1 MKYWG
6 ISQSKY
12 LLIALFAIATLF
24 TGCSDVI
31 TKSHANQPPQLIDA
45 ILSDPKT
52 FNPAISSDATSS
64 GVISM
69 MFDGLIT
76 QNPLTGEF
84 EPVLAE
90 SWTVSDNDLEIIFT
104 LREDLKWSDG
114 APLTADDVVFTF
126 NEVYLNEKI
135 PYNGRSS
142 LKVGESGAFPKIEK
156 LNDLQVKFTLPEPF
170 APFFSTIG
178 DSILPK
184 HILKPTI
191 DQEDREGNPVL
202 LSTWTVDTPPE
213 KIVVNGAYKIKEY
226 ANAQRIIF
234 EANPYY
240 WKAQATGQDLPK
252 IKRVVWQ
259 IVESTDTS
267 FLQFRSG
274 GLDSLSVTPEFFS
287 LLKKE
292 EKRGNFT
299 IYNGGAAYGTIYLTF
314 NLNQGTRNGK
324 PLVDPVKSE
333 WFNDVRFRKAVAYS
347 LDRQRMINN
356 IYRGLGKPQNS
367 PISIQSP
374 FYDDSLPGYEYNIE
388 KAKSLLKEAG
398 FSYNNRNQLIDK
410 NGNRVEFSLST
421 NSGNKVREAMG
432 AQIKEDLEKIG
443 IKVNYK
449 PLAFNLLLDLL
460 DNSLE
465 WDAILLG
472 FTGGNEPNSGAN
484 VWYTDGNLHMFNQSK
499 ENLEGR
505 KVAEWE
511 KEIEQLYIQAARE
524 LDEEKRKEI
533 YAEAQEIVAEQLPFI
548 YLVNPLSLGA
558 VRNDIKGVDY
568 SALGGAFWNLEELTI
583 TEE

>member
-6 ISQSKY
+6 ISRSKY
-12 LLIALFAIATLF
+12 VLIALFAIATLF
-24 TGCSDVI
+24 TGCSKII
-31 TKSHANQPPQLIDA
+31 TQTNANQPPQLIDA

-52 FNPAISSDATSS
+52 FNPAMSSDATSS
-64 GVISM
+64 GVASM

-76 QNPLTGEF
+76 QNPITGEF

-90 SWTVSDNDLEIIFT
+90 SWTVANGDREIIFT
-104 LREDLKWSDG
+104 LRDNLKWSDG
-114 APLTADDVVFTF
+114 TPLTTDDVVFTF
-126 NEVYLNEKI
+126 NEIYLNEKI
-135 PYNGRSS
+135 PYNGRST
-142 LKVGESGAFPKIEK
+142 LKIGESREFPIIEK
-156 LNDLQVKFTLPEPF
+156 LDNLRVKFTLPEPF

-178 DSILPK
+178 KDILPQ

-191 DQEDREGNPVL
+191 DQKDRDGNPVF
-202 LSTWTVDTPPE
+202 LSTWSVDTAPE
-213 KIVVNGAYKIKEY
+213 NIVANSAYIIKEY
-226 ANAQRIIF
+226 VNAQRLIF

-240 WKAQATGQDLPK
+240 WKAQVTDQDLPK

-292 EKRGNFT
+292 EDRGDFT
-299 IYNGGAAYGTIYLTF
+299 IYNGGAAYGTVYMMF

-324 PLVDPVKSE
+324 PLVDPIKSA
-333 WFNDVRFRKAVAYS
+333 WFNDVRFRQAIAYS
-347 LDRQRMINN
+347 IDRQRIINN
-356 IYRGLGKPQNS
+356 TYRGLGKPQNS

-374 FYDDSLPGYEYNIE
+374 FYDASLTGYDYNIE

-398 FSYNNRNQLIDK
+398 FSYNSLGQLIDQK
-410 NGNRVEFSLST
+410 GNRVRFSLST
-421 NSGNKVREAMG
+421 NAGNKIREAMG
-432 AQIKEDLEKIG
+432 SQVKEDLKKIG
-443 IKVNYK
+443 IQVDFK

-465 WDAILLG
+465 WDSILLG
-472 FTGGNEPNSGAN
+472 FTGGNEPNNGAN
-484 VWYTDGNLHMFNQSK
+484 IWYTDGNLHIFNQSK
-499 ENLEGR
+499 DNVEGR
-505 KVAEWE
+505 KVADW
-511 KEIEQLYIQAARE
+511 EIEIENLFVKAARE

-533 YAEAQEIVAEQLPFI
+533 YAEVQAIVSEKVPFI

-558 VRNDIKGVDY
+558 VRNDIQDIEY